1 MEISIIAIIIMAVTL
16 VFFVWEKFP
25 LAGVAVLSMLAM
37 GAFGCAS
44 WGEVFSGFS
53 NTATIMMI
61 GTSIIG
67 GACFST
73 GLAEKISRYIL
84 KFKKLNEASFI
95 LIIVIAGTFLSAPL
109 SGMAVMV
116 MLMPIINA
124 VAAETNGKICR
135 KNVYLPLGIASVFGG
150 NLTCIGST
158 SMLNASA
165 MLGSSYYGREMSFFE
180 PATLGFIGALVGIVI
195 PLISKGRFE
204 RKIFDFEEP
213 PIRTSNF
220 ASEEE
225 QNNQPIWKMIVV
237 ALVFLGTT
245 IGYIIGLNYSAV
257 ALFGA
262 CIVIFAGCIDMKKA
276 VDAVNWN
283 TILVVAG
290 TIGFAKGIEV
300 SGAGEIIAE
309 SMIGFFGPL
318 AESPFGMCAVL
329 MLISTVLSNF
339 TSNNATVGICV
350 PIALAVAR
358 TLGADPVIF
367 VICCGIGANL
377 SVATPMCTAP
387 ITVTTSAGY
396 RFKDFARY
404 GGLQNVI
411 AYIFTVIGLKLF
423 YFM

>member
-1 MEISIIAIIIMAVTL
+1 MAVTV

-25 LAGVAVLSMLAM
+25 LAGVAVFSMLAM
-37 GAFGCAS
+37 GFFGCAS
-44 WGEVFSGFS
+44 YAEVFSGFS
-53 NTATIMMI
+53 NTATIMLI

-73 GLAEKISRYIL
+73 GLAEKISKVIL
-84 KFKKLNEASFI
+84 KFKKLNEATFI
-95 LIIVIAGTFLSAPL
+95 LIIVIAGTLLSAPL

-124 VAAETNGKICR
+124 VAAESGGKIER

-165 MLGSSYYGREMSFFE
+165 MLGTSYYGREMRFFE
-180 PATLGFIGALVGIVI
+180 PAPIGFICALVGIII
-195 PLISKGRFE
+195 PLLSKGRLE
-204 RKIFDFEEP
+204 RKLFDFKEP
-213 PIRTSNF
+213 PIRTSSF
-220 ASEEE
+220 ADEEAE
-225 QNNQPIWKMIVV
+225 SRHPVWKMIVV
-237 ALVFLGTT
+237 ASAFVGTT
-245 IGYIIGLNYSAV
+245 LGYILGFNYSAV
-257 ALFGA
+257 ALCGA
-262 CIVIFAGCIDMKKA
+262 CIVIFTGCIDMKKA

-309 SMIGFFGPL
+309 AMIKFFGSF
-318 AESPFGMCAVL
+318 ANSPFGMCAVL

-350 PIALAVAR
+350 PIALAVAK
-358 TLGADPVIF
+358 TLGADPVVF
-367 VICCGIGANL
+367 VICCAIGANL

-387 ITVTTSAGY
+387 ITITASAGY

-411 AYIFTVIGLKLF
+411 AYVLTVIGLKII
-423 YFM
+423 YF